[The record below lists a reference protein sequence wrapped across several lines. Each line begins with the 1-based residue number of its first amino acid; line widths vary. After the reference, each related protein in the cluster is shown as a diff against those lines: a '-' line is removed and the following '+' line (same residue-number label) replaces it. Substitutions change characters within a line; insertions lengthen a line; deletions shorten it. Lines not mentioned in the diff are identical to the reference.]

1 MFRFKFA
8 LETETVVDAAVPT
21 STADRPELY
30 LLSTDGVNK
39 INIYEFIDA
48 YKENRNL
55 RAVNGVE

>member
-8 LETETVVDAAVPT
+8 LETESIVDAAVPT
-21 STADRPELY
+21 NTADRPELY

-48 YKENRNL
+48 YKNNRNL
-55 RAVNGVE
+55 KAVNSVQ